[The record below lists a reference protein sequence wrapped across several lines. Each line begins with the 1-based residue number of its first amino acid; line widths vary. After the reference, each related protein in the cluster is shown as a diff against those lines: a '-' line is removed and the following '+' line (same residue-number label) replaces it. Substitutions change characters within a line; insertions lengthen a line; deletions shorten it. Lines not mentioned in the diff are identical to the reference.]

1 MDTLPSEP
9 ILRPVFSAEQIA
21 AVVRRNAAELAAD
34 YAGRHLHL
42 LVVLKGALFV
52 AADLARHLE
61 LPVTIDFIRISSYCG
76 TESTGGINLALEH
89 EASLRDKDVLIVED
103 IMEQQQHGRSSL

>member
-1 MDTLPSEP
+1 MDMLPSEP
-9 ILRPVFSAEQIA
+9 VLRPVFSAEQI
-21 AVVRRNAAELAAD
+21 
-34 YAGRHLHL
+34 
-42 LVVLKGALFV
+42 F
-52 AADLARHLE
+52 
-61 LPVTIDFIRISSYCG
+61 DFIRISSFCG